1 MRTLSCLVV
10 LATISSCSAPE
21 PAPALSQSDRVAFR
35 GFAFAFDYLVERN
48 WQAPVCA
55 AIEHDRRR
63 SDPSDA
69 VLQTL
74 RHRSSR
80 VLAYHQCAGVLDHIN
95 VLHDTLLVT
104 VYTDSAMSAAPS
116 IRVGIWR
123 SGRWARGYVC
133 RLRQD
138 GTKEWKIDGCDVRWV
153 ASRSRPGRRLTS
165 G

>member
-1 MRTLSCLVV
+1 MRTLPCLVM
-10 LATISSCSAPE
+10 LAAISGASARE
-21 PAPALSQSDRVAFR
+21 RRPALSESDRVVFG
-35 GFAFAFDYLVERN
+35 GFAFAFDHLVERN

-69 VLQTL
+69 VLLTL
-74 RHRSSR
+74 RHGRSR
-80 VLAYHQCAGVLDHIN
+80 VLAYHQCASVLDHID

-104 VYTDSAMSAAPS
+104 VYTDSAISAARS

-138 GTKEWKIDGCDVRWV
+138 GTEWKIDGCEVRWV
-153 ASRSRPGRRLTS
+153 ASRARPGRRLTS